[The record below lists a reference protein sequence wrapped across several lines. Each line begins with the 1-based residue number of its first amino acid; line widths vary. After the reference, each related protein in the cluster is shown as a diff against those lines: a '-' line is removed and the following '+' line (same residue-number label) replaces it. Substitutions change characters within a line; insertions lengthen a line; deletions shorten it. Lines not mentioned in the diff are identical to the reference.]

1 MKHFSQKNIDTLSKI
16 YRLNLINSA
25 TGYKSA
31 QLVGSV
37 SSEGNENLA
46 VFSSIVHL
54 GSNPALIGM
63 ILRPTT
69 VPRHTY
75 ANMKATGVFTLNAIH
90 ESQIE
95 DAHHTSASYPESI
108 SEFDKTQLKV
118 ERKKNFLAPFVK
130 DSPIQMACKYLNEYH
145 IKENDTLLIVGSIE
159 DLYVKD
165 SILLE
170 DGWIQLD
177 LGGIVTIN
185 GLDGYAIPKL
195 QERFPYARPKDE

>member
-1 MKHFSQKNIDTLSKI
+1 MKHFSQKDIDTLSKI

-75 ANMKATGVFTLNAIH
+75 ANIKATGVFTLNAIH

-145 IKENDTLLIVGSIE
+145 IKENDTILIVGSIE

>member
-1 MKHFSQKNIDTLSKI
+1 MKHFSQKDIDTLSKI

-145 IKENDTLLIVGSIE
+145 IKENDNLLIVGSIE

>member
-1 MKHFSQKNIDTLSKI
+1 MKHFSQKDIDTLSKI

-63 ILRPTT
+63 ILRPNT

-145 IKENDTLLIVGSIE
+145 IKENDTILIVGSIE

>member
-1 MKHFSQKNIDTLSKI
+1 MKHFSQKDIDTLSKI

-145 IKENDTLLIVGSIE
+145 IKENDTILIVGNIE

>member
-1 MKHFSQKNIDTLSKI
+1 MKHFSQKDIDTLSKI

-75 ANMKATGVFTLNAIH
+75 ANMKATGVFTLNAIR

>member
-1 MKHFSQKNIDTLSKI
+1 MKHFSQKDIDTLSKI

-63 ILRPTT
+63 ILRPTN

-145 IKENDTLLIVGSIE
+145 IKENDTILIVGSIE